1 MKETHQFRH
10 EAPVEY
16 MYCHGLELLLK
27 GGLIHFGKCAGK
39 VLERGHKILLLYD
52 DAKCQEGFSE
62 VISSIEAKVR
72 DDWKTHLRQSR
83 DKIKEPLEGLGIKNT
98 EELKDFGVHDNAVIG
113 NALPALR
120 DQIVWL
126 DDRHAKD
133 GGLFRY
139 PKERLDNRPTIVAFG
154 LNEDVILRTVS
165 LASRLLCDR
174 LIYAMTAP
182 KKV

>member
-1 MKETHQFRH
+1 LKETHQFRH

-27 GGLIHFGKCAGK
+27 GGLIHFGKCAEK

-52 DAKCQEGFSE
+52 DARCQEGFSE
-62 VISSIEAKVR
+62 VISSIDAKVR

-83 DKIKEPLEGLGIKNT
+83 DKIQEPLERLGIKSA
-98 EELKDFGVHDNAVIG
+98 EELEQFGVHDNAVIG

-126 DDRHAKD
+126 NDRHAKE

-139 PKERLDNRPTIVAFG
+139 PKERLDNRQIVLAFG
-154 LNEDVILRTVS
+154 LNEDVVLRTVS
-165 LASRLLCDR
+165 LASRLLCEH
-174 LIYAMTAP
+174 LIYEITAA
-182 KKV
+182 KKT